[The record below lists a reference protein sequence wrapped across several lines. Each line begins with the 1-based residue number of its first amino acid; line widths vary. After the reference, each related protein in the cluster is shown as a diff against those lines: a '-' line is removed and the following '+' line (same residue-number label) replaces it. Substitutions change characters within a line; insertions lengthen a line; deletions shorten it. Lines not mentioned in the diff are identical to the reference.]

1 MRELIE
7 ALDQS
12 TDDVVVEYAV
22 QELMKRKT
30 TTVAKAAAATAEK
43 LSGGTN
49 LFIGGG
55 VDIVKI
61 DVAKL
66 EAALWDRIVAKV
78 RGYLSRMTPGSEDF
92 AIGGAVDLYG
102 LTTADER
109 KLRKLMEA

>member
-7 ALDQS
+7 ALDSS
-12 TDDVVVEYAV
+12 TNEVVVEYAV

-30 TTVAKAAAATAEK
+30 TTVARAAAATAEK
-43 LSGGTN
+43 LGGAPN

-55 VDIVKI
+55 SDVVKI
-61 DVAKL
+61 DADKL
-66 EAALWDRIVAKV
+66 EAALWGRIVAKV
-78 RGYLSRMTPGSEDF
+78 RDYLSRMKPGSEEF

-109 KLRKLMEA
+109 KLRKLLEA